1 MLGDDKGMEVVA
13 KLVAAQATVF
23 AKASLD
29 PISRQAAREAAME
42 AVTGSY
48 VSPTPAP
55 LLLSLPACSSRAFAC
70 LCLLITTIDML
81 SPHCT
86 SNTAYS
92 CF

>member
-48 VSPTPAP
+48 VSPTPVLLCCSPHLLVAAR
-55 LLLSLPACSSRAFAC
+55 LLLACAFSSQPLTC
-70 LCLLITTIDML
+70 
-81 SPHCT
+81 
-86 SNTAYS
+86 
-92 CF
+92 